1 MDDTQTIQL
10 PQSGLA
16 EDILAQFVTS
26 AQAELNSAAAAPA
39 KAAGEETF
47 HLVTFRLAREE
58 YGVEIGRVQE
68 IIRAIDITQV
78 PGAPAHVQGVIN
90 LRGRIIPVIDLRKRF
105 GLAEVPLTDRH
116 RIIVVEL
123 GEKRLGMM
131 VDSVSKV
138 VRFASTLLEELP
150 EEATTVD
157 QHYIRGVGKLDDRLI
172 ILLDLHRALLA
183 QGAGVPA

>member
-1 MDDTQTIQL
+1 MDENQRIQL

-16 EDILAQFVTS
+16 EDILAQYVTS

-68 IIRAIDITQV
+68 IIRAVDITQV
-78 PGAPAHVQGVIN
+78 PGAPGHVQGVIN
-90 LRGRIIPVIDLRKRF
+90 LRGRIIPVVDLRKRF
-105 GLAEVPLTDRH
+105 GLPEVPLTDRH

-123 GEKRLGMM
+123 GEKRLGML
-131 VDSVSKV
+131 VDSVSQVIK
-138 VRFASTLLEELP
+138 FSATLMEELP

-157 QHYIRGVGKLDDRLI
+157 QHYIRGVGKLDGRLI
-172 ILLDLHRALLA
+172 ILLDLNRALLLSH
-183 QGAGVPA
+183 

>member
-1 MDDTQTIQL
+1 MDDKQPIQL

-16 EDILAQFVTS
+16 EDILAQFVTK
-26 AQAELNSAAAAPA
+26 AQAELNSAAIAPA
-39 KAAGEETF
+39 KAAGEETL

-68 IIRAIDITQV
+68 IIRAVDITQV
-78 PGAPAHVQGVIN
+78 PGAAEHVQGVIN

-105 GLAEVPLTDRH
+105 GLPEVPLTDRH

-123 GEKRLGMM
+123 GEKRLGML
-131 VDSVSKV
+131 VESVSQVIK
-138 VRFASTLLEELP
+138 FSATLMEELP

-157 QHYIRGVGKLDDRLI
+157 HHYIRGVGKLDSRLI
-172 ILLDLHRALLA
+172 ILLDLNRALLIT
-183 QGAGVPA
+183 